1 MIRLVSTIRGD
12 ARLQARNGF
21 YYASA
26 FVAAVSILV
35 LSQLRLSQETLALIL
50 PAIILQ
56 NLFINTFY
64 FIAGLILLEKGEG
77 TLESLIV
84 SPLRKEEY
92 LASKLV
98 TLTLLSIF
106 ESLIIVIAV
115 FGFDFNLP
123 LLIVSFVLQGVF
135 YALLGFILIVRYESI
150 NTFLLPAVLIT
161 VVLSIPLLD
170 YFGIW
175 QSRLVYLHPFQASLV
190 LLKAAFQPVQN
201 WQIVYGI
208 IYLLLWIGLAY
219 GWSRR
224 VFYRF
229 VIAKEGNLSRGLIPW
244 PGQRERRETQRPAL
258 NILWTTMLG
267 AGKRVIA
274 RRVSLRPGSITWT
287 PLYRVA
293 YVLKS
298 LGPIDARNVR
308 RDSLLLWMALMP
320 FAFVL
325 IFRFLVPWARD
336 GLLAQFGFDLAPFY
350 ILIMSY
356 AFIIGTP
363 LLFGVVIGFLLLD
376 ERDDQTLTA
385 LQVTPLGLTS
395 YLAYRIALPVLISLL
410 LTIVTFPLARLVTF
424 PIGHLFLVALLAA
437 PLAPTFALF
446 MAAFAQNKVQGLA
459 IMKASGTFL
468 VLPLLGYFVRSNW
481 QWAFGLIPT
490 YWPAK
495 VYWIL
500 DAGEP
505 GAWICFLAG
514 VVFQVALLLILLGRF
529 KRVIHQ

>member
-1 MIRLVSTIRGD
+1 
-12 ARLQARNGF
+12 
-21 YYASA
+21 
-26 FVAAVSILV
+26 
-35 LSQLRLSQETLALIL
+35 LALIL
-50 PAIILQ
+50 PVIVLQ

-64 FIAGLILLEKGEG
+64 FIAGLVLLEKGEG
-77 TLESLIV
+77 TLEGLVV

-92 LASKLV
+92 LASKLI

-106 ESLIIVIAV
+106 ESLIIIIVV

-123 LLIVSFVLQGVF
+123 LLVVSFALQGVF
-135 YALLGFILIVRYESI
+135 YALLGFILIARYESI
-150 NTFLLPAVLIT
+150 NTFLLPSVLVT
-161 VVLSIPLLD
+161 TVLSIPLLD

-175 QSRLVYLHPFQASLV
+175 QSWLVYLHPFQASLV
-190 LLKAAFQPVQN
+190 LMKAAFQPVQI
-201 WQIVYGI
+201 WQIGYGL

-229 VIAKEGNLSRGLIPW
+229 VIAKEGNISRGPMTW
-244 PGQRERRETQRPAL
+244 PGQRERMETRRPSRS
-258 NILWTTMLG
+258 ILWAHILG
-267 AGKRVIA
+267 AGRRVIPKK
-274 RRVSLRPGSITWT
+274 VGLRPDSAAGAPFYSM
-287 PLYRVA
+287 A
-293 YVLKS
+293 YVLKA

-320 FAFVL
+320 FVFVL
-325 IFRFLVPWARD
+325 IFRFLVPWVRD
-336 GLLAQFGFDLAPFY
+336 GLLAQFDFDLAPFFT
-350 ILIMSY
+350 LIMSY

-385 LQVTPLGLTS
+385 LQVTPLSLTS
-395 YLAYRIALPVLISLL
+395 YLAYRIAWPVLISTGM
-410 LTIVTFPLARLVTF
+410 TIITFPMANLVTF
-424 PIGHLFLVALLAA
+424 PMGHLFLVALLAA

-446 MAAFAQNKVQGLA
+446 MAAFAQNKVQGFA

-468 VLPLLGYFVRSNW
+468 VLPLLGYFIRSNW

-495 VYWIL
+495 LYWVL

-505 GAWICFLAG
+505 GAWIYFVVG
-514 VVFQVALLLILLGRF
+514 VVFQVALLVLLLRRF
-529 KRVIHQ
+529 NRVMHQ